1 MIEKQY
7 LIIKPKL
14 LMMSHLHKANFKGF
28 STHKRTYAIP
38 LSISREIGRKKQGI
52 LLILLAFLLSLCAT
66 MNLSAQVSGTVFR
79 DFNANGQKDNTATY
93 NEVGLS
99 GIVVTAYYA
108 TGAVVGSTISAADGT
123 YTIASLTGG
132 VRIEFSGLPSTS
144 YATSSSI
151 MFATAPVANINFG
164 VNEPDNYWNSSTD
177 PRFVIP
183 CYANGIASGN
193 AANDAA
199 VVSTPNS
206 STGLNS
212 GYNNFQGT
220 PGTGP
225 MPNMDAIISQ
235 VGTVWGEAYHKS
247 QKHMYFATFLKRH
260 CGMAD
265 GPGYIYNF
273 DYSNP
278 NAPTLTG
285 KFDLEGVTPNNGGTN
300 ISFGTVT
307 RTGGADFTLSNDKFT
322 PSIDLDAFAKVGEMS
337 FGDIDMQPGTGF
349 LWAVNLFQRALI
361 RIDVS
366 GNPTSVPVGGV
377 NQYIL
382 SALPGYPTS
391 ANGTM
396 RPFALKFQGGKGYLG
411 VVLDAAT
418 SGLQADVR
426 AYVLQFD
433 PNNIAMGFTEVL
445 NFDPSIKRGNPYKPW
460 LNTWAA
466 PPISFNGTDTYNYAQ
481 AILSDIEFDENHNMY
496 VSFMDRFGHQVG
508 FYNYKPVSGSTEL
521 IRTSGHGELLKACY
535 SGSSW
540 SIEGTGTCHIGSE
553 FIQAIS
559 GDGDVEASQGA
570 VALLKGSNQ
579 LMAVMIDPHPQGMTG
594 EPYWT
599 TQGVNTFNLSNGEVA
614 NWYSVYYGGL
624 PLLGKANGLG
634 DVEFLTGVA
643 PIEVGNRVWSDTDR
657 DGVQDAAEQ
666 GINGV
671 VVSLWKGG
679 TQIASTTTN
688 SSGDYY
694 FKNKSSLAV
703 PASWIGTGADTAV
716 LANTAYELRID
727 TVNQTVLDTF
737 KLSFANT
744 VANGGNDFIDSD
756 ASVVGNNA
764 VIALSTGVDGE
775 NNHTSDFGFM
785 PNSTTPDNDK
795 DGIADNIDIDDDN
808 DGVLD
813 KDEQLCSLSG
823 AWTQISAGVWESPLA
838 GGYKTRVT
846 LGNYNQFWDGAA
858 LPQNVS
864 NFNRSCTGITSDFG
878 TIINTSKPALS
889 IAAGN
894 GSGSATNASFTV
906 EFLTDA
912 NAPVVVQNPKFHLAG
927 IGGIF
932 SGDITSTKWTLQS
945 GSLQM
950 LSSDG
955 KITATATTFVHS
967 LLTQANPTGN
977 SMSNCNQGE
986 GSGTFKI
993 LGDRS
998 SFVFD
1003 VQMLDNTGSPANI
1016 GSWESGDQFE
1026 VVFEDCI
1033 ILDTDNDGI
1042 ANYLDSDSDGDG
1054 CSDAREA
1061 GATLIKTANYAFAAP
1076 YGANGLANA
1085 KETVADNGIINY
1097 TLTYA
1102 NATNATVNVCSFVP
1116 VARLDTLTVIA
1127 NKPTQLSVLSN
1138 DNFGG
1143 NGSNTSAIT
1152 ITVAAAHGTATV
1164 NNNGT
1169 PNNPTDDFID
1179 YTPTAGY
1186 VGQDNITY
1194 QICDADN
1201 DCTTAIVTITIES
1214 PCDNI
1219 LPNGGFESVPPSFT
1233 FPTTFESVTAQGI
1246 AGNASDNR
1254 FSNNWV
1260 AATDMG
1266 SRKVW
1271 LLNDTANVV
1280 NNPQG
1285 NKFAYVKGQFDCAQ
1299 FCNTAVGNCDWS
1311 NLLGESLINYMTYEI
1326 SFYAASWNEGI
1337 SSGGAGVPT
1346 GAGAQGATNIIVDVE
1361 RQNGRQIESDPIS
1374 LPASSSFSN
1383 LNWKKYTHTFIDTAS
1398 NPVTSIYISQVG
1410 TTGFFL
1416 DDVKVRKVFAASA
1429 DQLMCNATSTTVGIT
1444 PNVTAG
1450 TWVSATGNPSGAT
1463 FVAPGAGTTVVNGLV
1478 PGTYNFVKDIN
1489 GCTDTVQVVNN
1500 ANVNAGTGS
1509 TTLVNITSTATINLA
1524 DLLTGEDAGGTW
1536 SRTSGTGGTFDA
1548 AAGTFVPTNAVNS
1561 IYTYTKTGV
1570 APCSTVTADV
1580 IVNINNTPDA
1590 VNDVVATAL
1599 LEDGANG
1606 TVNIVTNDTD
1616 PNGNPSAP
1624 TNGVGQF
1631 VVDMNPSVAGI
1642 DATYT
1647 NAAGVWTYNATTG
1660 IVTFDP
1666 ANNFNGIATM
1676 QYELCDPMGLCDQAN
1691 ITFTVDAVND
1701 LPTANTEG
1709 VTVFENSVANS
1720 INVLSNDNF
1729 GGDGASTTAIS
1740 ITVTP
1745 THGLA
1750 NVDNNG
1756 TPSDPT
1762 DDRIDYTPTAGYT
1775 GADSFTYSITD
1786 ANGDVTTALVT
1797 ITVDAVTHV
1806 PFVDLDV
1813 NNSLVA
1819 CAPTAIASSATA
1831 PMRMTGISSTYKDVK
1846 NTSNDYSAVGTGFSW
1861 FSYMPTVAYNL
1872 KFSSAATTDNDLI
1885 LDSMTVG
1892 GIVLKPTLQ
1901 APKIFL
1907 RRSDNP
1913 LYTGD
1918 VDFIFLEKQSHVDS
1932 SQLTAEFK
1940 SSFVSRMTSSINS
1953 NVINRG
1959 ADNVFDN
1966 VSTQSGNNI
1975 ERLDYV
1981 FAQGIPVTSPG
1992 EQGFAI
1998 LERNGN
2004 DNFKVAAIT
2013 AVDGSGNPTAFGSV
2027 VSLSPT
2033 DFGTVGRV
2041 ITTTT
2046 FRDTMAGSGVKLLP
2060 SQDLA
2065 PQIIAGTYIS
2075 ARALGL
2081 TAGQTLYGYMLC
2093 GGDVTATTS
2102 AELLDYTN
2110 TALFPNN
2117 TSMPN
2122 GGCDLIAGGI
2132 YVSLAQPCL
2141 DAAHVFTEGDAP
2153 VLVADTDGIATDKHN
2168 DIITL
2173 KITATSILDANAEKI
2188 SLGTQVFPLNTN
2200 VSTPVSVV
2208 VGATTFNI
2216 TFNSTTKEFTVVNN
2230 LGATTPMSQSDLTQL
2245 INSLK
2250 YENSNPTSGNRVF
2263 NFIATDSEGA
2273 SSLPAISTI
2282 NVISVNNAPIASN
2295 QNTTTPEATL
2305 LSSSVTGL
2313 ASDADGNLN
2322 PNGFTVV
2329 TTTPNGTFTLNATGT
2344 YTYLPNANFTGVD
2357 SATYQV
2363 CDLGTPALC
2372 ATAVVKINVTPI
2384 CVGNAFLNNSFET
2397 GVSATT
2403 FAFAGGL
2410 AAIQDE
2416 GGNTVTNWGK
2426 ETTLINGNNYRV
2438 TSSAALSGSNYMY
2451 LYSNAA
2457 AGPAAA
2463 DACNAQGEVPLNP
2476 NTTYEFCAHAA
2487 DAKADGLPSYL
2498 ILEVQELKANG
2509 SNSVVFHYDVNTL
2522 PENPNWSNTALTT
2535 IPWSEQCYSF
2545 TTGSQT
2551 VKAKIWLSSASINGV
2566 DTSFVA
2572 MDDACVRITNNP
2584 PVATNEVETT
2594 PENTPLTN
2602 SVATN
2607 ATDADGNLN
2616 TNSFAT
2622 TDTPLHG
2629 TIVLN
2634 PNGTYVYTPTLNF
2647 NGVDS
2652 VHYKVCDNGTPSL
2665 CDTAT
2670 LILTVS
2676 SVNEA
2681 PIASNVPVTTPEDA
2695 PLTSTVVGSST
2706 DVDNNINPNGYTVT
2720 DMPVNGI
2727 IVMNTN
2733 GTFTYTPNPNFN
2745 GIDSVHYQV
2754 CDLGMPV
2761 LCSTA
2766 TLIITVTS
2774 VNDLPLANTEG
2785 VTILEDAPTTTIPVL
2800 TNDNFGGDGSNTTAI
2815 TITQTTVNGIASVD
2829 NNGTPNNPTDD
2840 KINYIP
2846 NANVNGLDSLIYR
2859 IEDANGDFDT
2869 AIVYITINAVNDKP
2883 VAGNDFILTPQG
2895 TPVNGVVTGN
2905 DSDVDNNLDINSY
2918 REIDAPA
2925 NGSIV
2930 FNDNGSYTFTPNPTF
2945 FGTDSIH
2952 YKVCDLGMPVLC
2964 DTATLFLNVDFVNH
2978 NPIASNDVETTTE
2991 DNPLV
2996 NSVATNVTDEDTN
3009 FNPTSFV
3016 TIDNPTNG
3024 TIVMNN
3030 DGTYTYTPNLN
3041 FNGVDSVRY
3050 RVCDYLGLC
3059 DTATIIVTVS
3069 PVNDAPIAT
3078 NVPVTTPEDAPLT
3091 STVVGSSTDVDNNI
3105 NPNGYTVTD
3114 APVHGTIVMNTDGTF
3129 TYTPTGNFNGID
3141 SVHYQ
3146 VCDLGT
3152 PALCSTATL
3161 IITVTSVNDL
3171 PLANTEGVVTMPEDA
3186 PAQTINVLTND
3197 NFGGDGPSATAITLT
3212 KTPTRGVATV
3222 DDNGT
3227 PNNPTD
3233 DKVIYTPNANANG
3246 RDTLIYRIED
3256 ANGDFDTAVVYI
3268 NITPVNDLP
3277 TANVDG
3283 ITLPEDA
3290 PETTIDVLVNDDF
3303 GGDGPI
3309 SSSITIPRQPV
3320 NGTATV
3326 DNNGTANNPTDDKI
3340 LFTPDPNF
3348 NGVDSFIYRIG
3359 DANGNYDTAIVYI
3372 TITPENDLPIAETE
3386 GVTIEEDAATTS
3398 IDIISNDDF
3407 GGDGAST
3414 INVVITKAS
3423 VNGVASVNDS
3433 GTPNDP
3439 TDDTID
3445 YTPNANFNG
3454 LDSLIYRIEDA
3465 NGDFDTAIVYITINA
3480 VNDKPIAGDDYIA
3493 TPQATDYSGVV
3504 TANDTDVDNNL
3515 DLNSFTKIDDPING
3529 SIVFNSNGSYT
3540 YTPNPTFSGTDS
3552 VHYRVCDL
3560 GMPILCD
3567 TATIYLNVNFVNHNP
3582 IASNDVETTTED
3594 NPLINSVATNVTD
3607 EDNNFNPT
3615 SFVTIDNPTNG
3626 TIVLNP
3632 NGTYTYTPNLNFN
3645 GVDSVHYKVCDYLGF
3660 CDTATIIVTVTSVN
3674 DAPIATNVPVTTPE
3688 DMPLTSTVVGS
3699 STDVD
3704 NNINPNGYTVTDAPV
3719 HGTIVMN
3726 PNGTFTYTPNPN
3738 FNGIDSVHYQ
3748 VCDLGM
3754 PVLCST
3760 ATLII
3765 TVTSVNDLPLANTEG
3780 VTILEDATATTI
3792 TVLTNDDFGGDGSN
3806 TAAITITD
3814 VPSNGVASVDD
3825 NGTPTDPKDDKV
3837 IYTPNAN
3844 YNGIDTLIYRIEDA
3858 NGDFDTAI
3866 VIIRITAQNDL
3877 PTAVRDFVS
3886 TNEDVVVNGTVA
3898 TNDFDVDGN
3907 LNPNSFTLSTLPTRG
3922 TIVLNNDGSYTYT
3935 PTVGYFGTDSVEY
3948 QVCDLSGLCAKNWLI
3963 ITISQVNDA
3972 PVANNDVVN
3981 ATEDTP
3987 LNNSVATNATDVD
4000 GDLDP
4005 NSFVAI
4011 DAPVNG
4017 TIVINPNGSYTY
4029 TPNANFN
4036 GVDSVH
4042 YKVCDLSTPSLCD
4055 TATIIITVLPVN
4067 DTPVATNDAV
4077 VATEDTPLNDSVVT
4091 NATDV
4096 DSNLDPNSFVTI
4108 DAPTNGT
4115 IVLNTDGTYTYTP
4128 NANFNG
4134 VDSVHY
4140 KVCDLGTPALC
4151 DTATIIIT
4159 VSPVNDKPV
4168 TTNDVV
4174 TTSEDMPLN
4183 DSVASNPTDVD
4194 NNIDPNSFVAID
4206 APTNGTIVMNPNGT
4220 YTYTPNANF
4229 NGVDSVHYQVCDLG
4243 TPAMCDTATIIIT
4256 VSATNDA
4263 PVAVNDIFNTNE
4275 EVQVSGTVTLNDT
4288 DAENNINPTSY
4299 AQVDAPKNGTLVLD
4313 PNGNFTYNPNLNFFG
4328 IDTMSY
4334 QVCDLGTPALC
4345 DTALIIVNV
4354 SNVNDAPI
4362 ANVDE
4367 GMVLVNGSTNVV
4379 ILSND
4384 TDADGTLT
4392 NVNTTITIDEAPK
4405 HGVASVNPDGTI
4417 LYTPTTD
4424 YVGKD
4429 TLIYRLCDNGT
4440 PQLCDTAIVFITISA
4455 TNNAPVANV
4464 DGITIPEDATVA
4476 SIPVLTN
4483 DVDDQILTASNI
4495 SITDAPN
4502 HGTAVINPNGTIGY
4516 TPNAN
4521 YNGRDTLIYRVCDN
4535 GTPALCDTAIVFIDV
4550 TPVNDA
4556 PIADVNV
4563 ATTNRNI
4570 AVDITVLGNDSD
4582 LETPVLT
4589 ASNISITVAPNNG
4602 TASINPDG
4610 TIKYTPTIG
4619 FVGKDTLIYNLCDN
4633 GTPALC
4639 DTAIVFIDVTAL
4651 PNDAPVAVND
4661 TIAGSEDLVI
4671 TNTVATNDTDKDSN
4685 LNPTSFVTIDL
4696 PTHGTIVMNPNGS
4709 YTYTPSNNFNG
4720 VDSVHY
4726 KVCDTEGVCDTATL
4740 IITITPVNDKPLA
4753 VDDVTTTTMD
4763 SPIGSTVATNDFDI
4777 DGNLDPNSFVKIGD
4791 VLHGMITINP
4801 TGSYNY
4807 IPTIGFVGKDSVQYQ
4822 VCDLSGSCDTAWL
4835 VITVAPIGAVNN
4847 APVATEELVL
4857 TNVNTPANGT
4867 LTSKV
4872 SDPDGNLDNNSFAV
4886 VGTPKNGTITIS
4898 PTGSYIYT
4906 PNANFVGE
4914 DSVQYQI
4921 CDLGTPKLCD
4931 TSWILIVVNQPNRA
4945 PIATDEVTVTTVSTP
4960 VNGVLTSKVS
4970 DPDGNLDNSS
4980 FAVVG
4985 SPTNGTITI
4994 NATGSYTYT
5003 PTIGF
5008 VGRDSVQYQ
5017 ICDLGTPKLCD
5028 LAWIFVTINQ
5038 PNRQPVALNDNV
5050 TTAMNNTYTGTLTS
5064 KVTDPDGNLNPNS
5077 FTQIGNTT
5085 HGSMTINPNGTYS
5098 FIPTIGFVGKDSV
5111 QYSACDSGTPSLC
5124 DTAWIVITILDA
5136 KPIAL
5141 DDAYTTEKN
5150 TTVGFKVTTNDDAK
5164 GTITTVNVITAPKN
5178 GSLNFVGIDS
5188 IRFTPFNGYCGTDTF
5203 TYSLCNQFGLCD
5215 TAQVVV
5221 TMNCVAQ
5228 PIAPVALNDI
5238 ASTNK
5243 NQPVQIAMLDNDSTN
5258 GSLTTI
5264 EVVTNPTRG
5273 TAVVQ
5278 GNNIL
5283 YTPTTDLCGV
5293 DDTITYRICNAN
5305 GCDTAKVIVSVN
5317 CGTVNNNANK
5327 PVAVDDAY
5335 TTDKGV
5341 SVTFRATS
5349 NDTLNGTL
5357 TGMNV
5362 TIFPRHGSI
5371 LFRSPDTL
5379 IYTPQLGYCGKDTLT
5394 YVIVNDK
5401 GLRDTADVVITITCT
5416 PDVATALPVA
5426 EKDVTTTPKNQ
5437 PVTIAVLTNDTL
5449 NGTLT
5454 KPITIATQPKRGTV
5468 TVVNND
5474 IVYTPQI
5481 GQCGYIDTLTYE
5493 ICNIQGCSTAQV
5505 IVSVACP
5512 PTLPIAIDDNY
5523 VTNLNTSINF
5533 SPLKND
5539 TVNGVLKSLNIIATA
5554 KHGTVGAIGTDSLTY
5569 NPATGYCGN
5578 DTIQYSI
5585 TRDDNEVDTAFIY
5598 ITINCGAKPDAIND
5612 VTTTLENTPKSINVL
5627 GNDATN
5633 GPLTK
5638 PVTVIKQPT
5647 KGTFTV
5653 DASNNIIYTP
5663 NKDVCGFND
5672 TLTYEICTAAGCD
5685 TAEVVVTVD
5694 CIAKPD
5700 ARDDVATTKKN
5711 LAVDI
5716 DILNNDIINGILD
5729 SFKVVTQPTLGTAT
5743 IVAGKLR
5750 YVPKADTC
5758 NYNDTLTYKICNQN
5772 ACDTATV
5779 IVTVTCDTIV
5789 KVAPV
5794 ANVDFGKTP
5803 KSTPIAINVLA
5814 NDSLYSQVLDSI
5826 KITQQPKHGTVVFTS
5841 TNEVFYAPN
5850 ATFCGGNDTLI
5861 YNICT
5866 VAGCDTALVV
5876 INVACDTPALFPVA
5890 NVDNDSTFRGKEIA
5904 IDVALND
5911 VLNGADTIR
5920 ITQAPKHG
5928 TASFDVDGYL
5938 IYQPDSIF
5946 CGGTDSL
5953 VYEICS
5959 LRGCDT
5965 ALVLIHVKCD
5975 SVGLLLPIAF
5985 DDSATT
5991 QIDSAIV
5998 ITILDNDILKGG
6010 TLQDSLVSKPRHGS
6024 VIFNNG
6030 TAFYMPNP
6038 GYWGL
6043 DTFEY
6048 AICNINGCDTAR
6060 VIIKIDAGSNLTVF
6074 NGFSPDGDGMN
6085 DFFTIRGIENY
6096 PNNGVI
6102 LWNRWGNQVGEVK
6115 GYNNVDKVWNGTWNG
6130 KNVPDGT
6137 YFYIINFN
6145 DGVTK
6150 PVAGYVQI
6158 HR

>member
-1 MIEKQY
+1 MNCDKY
-7 LIIKPKL
+7 TLIRASKIL
-14 LMMSHLHKANFKGF
+14 NLFRYMMSFLMKGILRLQAVLGYWRFTDSRVTPLSNMRLGTSSILCFFLLFIAFVLKAEGTKQVMPNNVNGTALFIQQNRTKGNHLNCAPSQRIKFNIADNAVENFYFGL
-28 STHKRTYAIP
+28 RTYDRSNTPVLRNNMYIRIYNP
-38 LSISREIGRKKQGI
+38 
-52 LLILLAFLLSLCAT
+52 
-66 MNLSAQVSGTVFR
+66 SGTQVMGPT
-79 DFNANGQKDNTATY
+79 NIPTTGAGSIANYASAVAGPNIGGTNPAGYSPLTFDPATNGEFYFEIYPSNDGGSTADNTINGPAVSTLFDFT
-93 NEVGLS
+93 VGK
-99 GIVVTAYYA
+99 
-108 TGAVVGSTISAADGT
+108 ADGT
-123 YTIASLTGG
+123 TYDGRLSC
-132 VRIEFSGLPSTS
+132 EKFSFIVYDP
-144 YATSSSI
+144 AT
-151 MFATAPVANINFG
+151 
-164 VNEPDNYWNSSTD
+164 
-177 PRFVIP
+177 
-183 CYANGIASGN
+183 N
-193 AANDAA
+193 AG
-199 VVSTPNS
+199 SPT
-206 STGLNS
+206 L
-212 GYNNFQGT
+212 NFQGSFFALT
-220 PGTGP
+220 ADAVVNKVSFGTGFKP
-225 MPNMDAIISQ
+225 FGFELAMNKFGIVNNGNWLNDRISINSGSATPVLANGYKLFLNQPDASLYP
-235 VGTVWGEAYHKS
+235 AAS
-247 QKHMYFATFLKRH
+247 LPA
-260 CGMAD
+260 
-265 GPGYIYNF
+265 
-273 DYSNP
+273 
-278 NAPTLTG
+278 APTLSSINGCAGNYFIPYTVSSAGDIKICLDLNGVSGIQMGTADRIIFKADVAAGSGSVAWDGKDGMGNVVNVSASFNMELQHLTG
-285 KFDLEGVTPNNGGTN
+285 RTNLPFYDAEINSNGVIIESILPQASTTIKLFWDDSALTNLGVDCSTGFENLTGAGTDQSLEGQNSPGHAWNGPGAGLVKPAPTGTGGSLTPNDLCDD
-300 ISFGTVT
+300 FGNA
-307 RTGGADFTLSNDKFT
+307 RT
-322 PSIDLDAFAKVGEMS
+322 
-337 FGDIDMQPGTGF
+337 
-349 LWAVNLFQRALI
+349 
-361 RIDVS
+361 
-366 GNPTSVPVGGV
+366 
-377 NQYIL
+377 
-382 SALPGYPTS
+382 
-391 ANGTM
+391 
-396 RPFALKFQGGKGYLG
+396 
-411 VVLDAAT
+411 
-418 SGLQADVR
+418 
-426 AYVLQFD
+426 
-433 PNNIAMGFTEVL
+433 
-445 NFDPSIKRGNPYKPW
+445 
-460 LNTWAA
+460 LNTWFWGVT
-466 PPISFNGTDTYNYAQ
+466 I
-481 AILSDIEFDENHNMY
+481 
-496 VSFMDRFGHQVG
+496 
-508 FYNYKPVSGSTEL
+508 SGS
-521 IRTSGHGELLKACY
+521 A
-535 SGSSW
+535 
-540 SIEGTGTCHIGSE
+540 
-553 FIQAIS
+553 
-559 GDGDVEASQGA
+559 
-570 VALLKGSNQ
+570 
-579 LMAVMIDPHPQGMTG
+579 
-594 EPYWT
+594 
-599 TQGVNTFNLSNGEVA
+599 A
-614 NWYSVYYGGL
+614 NVTL
-624 PLLGKANGLG
+624 P
-634 DVEFLTGVA
+634 DC
-643 PIEVGNRVWSDTDR
+643 
-657 DGVQDAAEQ
+657 
-666 GINGV
+666 
-671 VVSLWKGG
+671 
-679 TQIASTTTN
+679 
-688 SSGDYY
+688 
-694 FKNKSSLAV
+694 
-703 PASWIGTGADTAV
+703 
-716 LANTAYELRID
+716 
-727 TVNQTVLDTF
+727 
-737 KLSFANT
+737 
-744 VANGGNDFIDSD
+744 
-756 ASVVGNNA
+756 
-764 VIALSTGVDGE
+764 
-775 NNHTSDFGFM
+775 
-785 PNSTTPDNDK
+785 DNDG

-823 AWTQISAGVWESPLA
+823 AWTQISTGVWESPLSS
-838 GGYKTRVT
+838 GYKTRVT
-846 LGNYNQFWDGAA
+846 LGNYNQFWDGSA
-858 LPQNVS
+858 LPQSVA

-878 TIINTSKPALS
+878 NLINTSKPALMLS
-889 IAAGN
+889 AGN
-894 GSGSATNASFTV
+894 NSGSATNASFTV
-906 EFLTDA
+906 EFLTAA
-912 NAPVVVQNPKFHLAG
+912 NVPVVVQNPKFHLAG

-932 SGDITSTKWTLQS
+932 NSRVNSTKWTLQS
-945 GSLQM
+945 GNMEM

-955 KITATATTFVHS
+955 KITATSTTFVHS
-967 LLTQANPTGN
+967 NLTLLNPTGN
-977 SMSNCNQGE
+977 IMNDCATGE
-986 GSGTFKI
+986 GSGTFRI
-993 LGDRS
+993 IGDRS

-1003 VQMLDNTGSPANI
+1003 VQSFDELGVLANDI
-1016 GSWESGDQFE
+1016 WDEFQI
-1026 VVFEDCI
+1026 VFEDCI
-1033 ILDTDNDGI
+1033 VRDTDNDGI
-1042 ANYLDSDSDGDG
+1042 ANHLDSDSDGDG

-1061 GATLIKTANYAFAAP
+1061 GATLNKTANYAFAAP

-1085 KETVADNGIINY
+1085 KETAVDNGIINY
-1097 TLTYA
+1097 TMTYA
-1102 NATNATVNVCSFVP
+1102 NATNATVNTCSFVP
-1116 VARLDTLTVIA
+1116 IARLDSITVIA
-1127 NKPTQLSVLSN
+1127 NKSTQLSVLSN
-1138 DNFGG
+1138 DGFGG
-1143 NGSNTSAIT
+1143 NGPNTSAIT
-1152 ITVAAAHGTATV
+1152 ITVAAAHGMAVV

-1179 YTPTAGY
+1179 YTPTTGY

-1201 DCTTAIVTITIES
+1201 DCTTAVATITVES

-1219 LPNGGFESVPPSFT
+1219 LPNGGFESNPSTFT
-1233 FPTTFESVTAQGI
+1233 FPTTFESITAQGV

-1254 FSNNWV
+1254 FSNNWIS
-1260 AATDMG
+1260 ATDVPN
-1266 SRKVW
+1266 RKVW

-1285 NKFAYVKGQFDCAQ
+1285 TKFAYVKGQYDCTQ
-1299 FCNTAVGNCDWS
+1299 FYNLGQPQGNWA
-1311 NLLGESLINYMTYEI
+1311 NLLGESLINGMTYEI
-1326 SFYAASWNEGI
+1326 SFYAASWNESI
-1337 SSGGAGVPT
+1337 SSSGAGVPT
-1346 GAGAQGATNIIVDVE
+1346 GAGVQGVTDIVVDIEFQGGAQVASPLIT
-1361 RQNGRQIESDPIS
+1361 
-1374 LPASSSFSN
+1374 LPASSSFNN
-1383 LNWKKYTHTFIDTAS
+1383 LNWNKYTYTFTYDAL
-1398 NPVTSIYISQVG
+1398 NPVTSIYISHVG

-1429 DQLMCNATSTTVGIT
+1429 DQLMCNVTSTTVGIT
-1444 PNVTAG
+1444 PNVNIGLWTVGAG
-1450 TWVSATGNPSGAT
+1450 SPAGA
-1463 FVAPGAGTTVVNGLV
+1463 FIVDESNGTTVINSLV
-1478 PGTYNFVKDIN
+1478 PGTYNFVKEIN
-1489 GCTDTVQVVNN
+1489 GCRDTVQVVNSPN
-1500 ANVNAGTGS
+1500 ANAGVGS
-1509 TTLVNITSTATINLA
+1509 TTTVNVTSTATINLA

-1536 SRTSGTGGTFDA
+1536 ARTTGTGGTFDA
-1548 AAGTFVPTNAVNS
+1548 LAGTFIPTNAVNS
-1561 IYTYTKTGV
+1561 IFTYTKIGV

-1580 IVNINNTPDA
+1580 TVNINNTPDA

-1616 PNGNPSAP
+1616 PNGNPTVP

-1647 NAAGVWTYNATTG
+1647 NAAGVWAYNATTG
-1660 IVTFDP
+1660 VVTFDP
-1666 ANNFNGIATM
+1666 ANNFNGVATM

-1709 VTVFENSVANS
+1709 VTVSEDALATT
-1720 INVLSNDNF
+1720 INVTTNDDF
-1729 GGDGASTTAIS
+1729 GGDGASTTAIT
-1740 ITVTP
+1740 ITQSPVD
-1745 THGLA
+1745 GIA
-1750 NVDNNG
+1750 NVDDNG
-1756 TPSDPT
+1756 TPTNPT
-1762 DDRIDYTPTAGYT
+1762 DDKLIYTPAANFNGL
-1775 GADSFTYSITD
+1775 DSIIYRICD
-1786 ANGDVTTALVT
+1786 ANGDCDTAVVFINVT
-1797 ITVDAVTHV
+1797 I
-1806 PFVDLDV
+1806 
-1813 NNSLVA
+1813 
-1819 CAPTAIASSATA
+1819 
-1831 PMRMTGISSTYKDVK
+1831 
-1846 NTSNDYSAVGTGFSW
+1846 
-1861 FSYMPTVAYNL
+1861 
-1872 KFSSAATTDNDLI
+1872 
-1885 LDSMTVG
+1885 
-1892 GIVLKPTLQ
+1892 
-1901 APKIFL
+1901 
-1907 RRSDNP
+1907 
-1913 LYTGD
+1913 
-1918 VDFIFLEKQSHVDS
+1918 
-1932 SQLTAEFK
+1932 
-1940 SSFVSRMTSSINS
+1940 
-1953 NVINRG
+1953 
-1959 ADNVFDN
+1959 
-1966 VSTQSGNNI
+1966 
-1975 ERLDYV
+1975 
-1981 FAQGIPVTSPG
+1981 
-1992 EQGFAI
+1992 
-1998 LERNGN
+1998 GN
-2004 DNFKVAAIT
+2004 D
-2013 AVDGSGNPTAFGSV
+2013 
-2027 VSLSPT
+2027 
-2033 DFGTVGRV
+2033 
-2041 ITTTT
+2041 
-2046 FRDTMAGSGVKLLP
+2046 
-2060 SQDLA
+2060 
-2065 PQIIAGTYIS
+2065 
-2075 ARALGL
+2075 
-2081 TAGQTLYGYMLC
+2081 
-2093 GGDVTATTS
+2093 
-2102 AELLDYTN
+2102 
-2110 TALFPNN
+2110 
-2117 TSMPN
+2117 
-2122 GGCDLIAGGI
+2122 
-2132 YVSLAQPCL
+2132 
-2141 DAAHVFTEGDAP
+2141 
-2153 VLVADTDGIATDKHN
+2153 
-2168 DIITL
+2168 
-2173 KITATSILDANAEKI
+2173 
-2188 SLGTQVFPLNTN
+2188 
-2200 VSTPVSVV
+2200 
-2208 VGATTFNI
+2208 
-2216 TFNSTTKEFTVVNN
+2216 
-2230 LGATTPMSQSDLTQL
+2230 
-2245 INSLK
+2245 
-2250 YENSNPTSGNRVF
+2250 
-2263 NFIATDSEGA
+2263 
-2273 SSLPAISTI
+2273 
-2282 NVISVNNAPIASN
+2282 APIAGN

-2313 ASDADGNLN
+2313 ASDVDGNLN
-2322 PNGFTVV
+2322 PNGFTVI

-2384 CVGNAFLNNSFET
+2384 CVGNAFLNNSFEL
-2397 GVSATT
+2397 GVNATT
-2403 FAFAGGL
+2403 FPFAGGL

-2416 GGNTVTNWGK
+2416 GGNTVDNWNR
-2426 ETTLINGNNYRV
+2426 ETTLIYGNNYRV

-2451 LYSNAA
+2451 LYSNSA
-2457 AGPAAA
+2457 AGPNAS
-2463 DACNAQGEVPLNP
+2463 DACNAQGEVPLNA

-2498 ILEVQELKANG
+2498 ILEVQELKVDG
-2509 SNSVVFHYDVNTL
+2509 SNSVAFHYDVNPLT
-2522 PENPNWSNTALTT
+2522 ENPNWSNTALTT

-2594 PENTPLTN
+2594 SEDTPLTN

-2616 TNSFAT
+2616 TASFTT
-2622 TDTPLHG
+2622 TDSPLHG
-2629 TIVLN
+2629 VIVMN
-2634 PNGTYVYTPTLNF
+2634 NDGTYTYTPALNF

-2670 LILTVS
+2670 VI
-2676 SVNEA
+2676 
-2681 PIASNVPVTTPEDA
+2681 
-2695 PLTSTVVGSST
+2695 
-2706 DVDNNINPNGYTVT
+2706 
-2720 DMPVNGI
+2720 
-2727 IVMNTN
+2727 
-2733 GTFTYTPNPNFN
+2733 
-2745 GIDSVHYQV
+2745 
-2754 CDLGMPV
+2754 
-2761 LCSTA
+2761 
-2766 TLIITVTS
+2766 
-2774 VNDLPLANTEG
+2774 
-2785 VTILEDAPTTTIPVL
+2785 
-2800 TNDNFGGDGSNTTAI
+2800 
-2815 TITQTTVNGIASVD
+2815 
-2829 NNGTPNNPTDD
+2829 
-2840 KINYIP
+2840 
-2846 NANVNGLDSLIYR
+2846 
-2859 IEDANGDFDT
+2859 
-2869 AIVYITINAVNDKP
+2869 ITINSVNDKP

-2905 DSDVDNNLDINSY
+2905 DSDVDDNLDINSY
-2918 REIDAPA
+2918 TEIDAPA

-2952 YKVCDLGMPVLC
+2952 YKVCDLGTPVLC

-2991 DNPLV
+2991 DNPIV
-2996 NSVATNVTDEDTN
+2996 NSVATNVTDEDNN

-3041 FNGVDSVRY
+3041 FNGVDSVHY

-3059 DTATIIVTVS
+3059 DTATIIVTVT
-3069 PVNDAPIAT
+3069 PINDAPIAT

-3146 VCDLGT
+3146 VCDLGM
-3152 PALCSTATL
+3152 PVLCSTATL

-3268 NITPVNDLP
+3268 NITSVNDLP

-3414 INVVITKAS
+3414 INVIITKAS

-3582 IASNDVETTTED
+3582 IASNEVETTTED
-3594 NPLINSVATNVTD
+3594 VVLTNSVATNVTD
-3607 EDNNFNPT
+3607 EDNNLNPT
-3615 SFVTIDNPTNG
+3615 SFVTIDAPTNG

-3645 GVDSVHYKVCDYLGF
+3645 GVDSVHYQVCDYLGL
-3660 CDTATIIVTVTSVN
+3660 CDTATIIVTVSSVN

-3688 DMPLTSTVVGS
+3688 DAPLTSTVVGS

-3780 VTILEDATATTI
+3780 VTISEDATATTI

-3814 VPSNGVASVDD
+3814 APSNGVASVDD

-3844 YNGIDTLIYRIEDA
+3844 FNGRDTLIYRIEDA

-3886 TNEDVVVNGTVA
+3886 TNEDVVVTGTVA

-3907 LNPNSFTLSTLPTRG
+3907 LNPNSFTLLTLPTRG

-3935 PTVGYFGTDSVEY
+3935 PTVGYFGTDSVDY
-3948 QVCDLSGLCAKNWLI
+3948 QVCDLSGLCTKEWLI

-3972 PVANNDVVN
+3972 PVATNDVVN

-3987 LNNSVATNATDVD
+3987 LTNSVATNATDVD

-4455 TNNAPVANV
+4455 TNNAPIANV

-4495 SITDAPN
+4495 SITDAPKN
-4502 HGTAVINPNGTIGY
+4502 GTVVINPNGTIGY

-4589 ASNISITVAPNNG
+4589 ASNISITDAPNNG
-4602 TASINPDG
+4602 TALINPDG
-4610 TIKYTPTIG
+4610 TIKYTPIIG

-4633 GTPALC
+4633 GTPNLC

-4685 LNPTSFVTIDL
+4685 LNPTSFVTIDM

-4720 VDSVHY
+4720 VDSVNY

-4807 IPTIGFVGKDSVQYQ
+4807 IPTIGFVGKDSVEYQ
-4822 VCDLSGSCDTAWL
+4822 VCDLSGSCDIAWL

-4898 PTGSYIYT
+4898 PTGAYIYT

-4970 DPDGNLDNSS
+4970 DSDGNLDNSS
-4980 FAVVG
+4980 FAVVVT
-4985 SPTNGTITI
+4985 PKNGTITI

-5028 LAWIFVTINQ
+5028 LAWIFITINQ

-5064 KVTDPDGNLNPNS
+5064 KVSDPDGNLNPNS

-5111 QYSACDSGTPSLC
+5111 QYSVCDTGTPSLC

-5136 KPIAL
+5136 KPIAI

-5228 PIAPVALNDI
+5228 PIAPDALNDI

-5243 NQPVQIAMLDNDSTN
+5243 NQPVQIAMLDNDTTN
-5258 GSLTTI
+5258 GSLTKI
-5264 EVVTNPTRG
+5264 EVITNPTRG

-5341 SVTFRATS
+5341 SVTFKATV
-5349 NDTLNGTL
+5349 NDTLNSTL

-5362 TIFPRHGSI
+5362 TILPRHGSI

-5401 GLRDTADVVITITCT
+5401 GLRDTADVIITITCT

-5426 EKDVTTTPKNQ
+5426 VKDVTTTAKNT
-5437 PVTIAVLTNDTL
+5437 PVTIAVLINDTL

-5474 IVYTPQI
+5474 IVYTPQT
-5481 GQCGYIDTLTYE
+5481 GQCGYTDTLTYE
-5493 ICNIQGCSTAQV
+5493 ICNIQGCDTAEV

-5512 PTLPIAIDDNY
+5512 ATLPIAIDDNY
-5523 VTNLNTSINF
+5523 VTNLNTAINF

-5612 VTTTLENTPKSINVL
+5612 ATATLENTPKSINVL

-5672 TLTYEICTAAGCD
+5672 TLAYEICTAAGCD

-5750 YVPKADTC
+5750 YVPKTDAC
-5758 NYNDTLTYKICNQN
+5758 NYNDTLTYKICNPN

-5890 NVDNDSTFRGKEIA
+5890 NVDIDSTFRGMSIA
-5904 IDVALND
+5904 IDVAIND

-5975 SVGLLLPIAF
+5975 SIGLLSPVAF
-5985 DDSATT
+5985 DDSSTT

-6060 VIIKIDAGSNLTVF
+6060 VIIKIDAGSKLTIF
-6074 NGFSPDGDGMN
+6074 DGFSPDGDGMN